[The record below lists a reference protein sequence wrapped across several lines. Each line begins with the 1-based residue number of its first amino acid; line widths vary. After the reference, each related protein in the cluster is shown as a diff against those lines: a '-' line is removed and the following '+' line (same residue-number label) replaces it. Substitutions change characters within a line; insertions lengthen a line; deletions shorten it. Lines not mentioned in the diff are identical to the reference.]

1 MVQQQSVLQKM
12 EQAVGM
18 VRTLQEEVQTINARI
33 ETLDHQNQELKELL
47 GFAESKVD
55 EVLASNSVTSK

>member
-18 VRTLQEEVQTINARI
+18 VKTLQEEVQGINARI
-33 ETLDHQNQELKELL
+33 EKLDHQNQELKELL

-55 EVLASNSVTSK
+55 EVLASK

>member
-18 VRTLQEEVQTINARI
+18 VKTLQEEVQGINTRI
-33 ETLDHQNQELKELL
+33 EALDRQNKELKEML
-47 GFAESKVD
+47 GFAESKID
-55 EVLASNSVTSK
+55 EVLVSNSVTGK

>member
-33 ETLDHQNQELKELL
+33 ETLDHQNKELKELL

-55 EVLASNSVTSK
+55 EVLASNSATGK